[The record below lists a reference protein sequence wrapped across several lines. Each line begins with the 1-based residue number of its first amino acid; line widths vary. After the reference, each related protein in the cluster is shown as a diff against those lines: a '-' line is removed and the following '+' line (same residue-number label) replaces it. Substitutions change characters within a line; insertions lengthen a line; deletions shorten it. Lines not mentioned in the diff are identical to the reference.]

1 MVNSTP
7 WAHLH
12 VRFVPVGRIYQH
24 QCRIQQQ
31 RGKWLGSLLNVIL
44 IYRIQKL
51 FFFLALVSA
60 EIFKAG
66 TQTTLLLVQVNC
78 FLNNLHSFNP

>member
-12 VRFVPVGRIYQH
+12 VRFAPVCRIYQH
-24 QCRIQQQ
+24 QCRIRQQ
-31 RGKWLGSLLNVIL
+31 RGKWLGSLLNAIL
-44 IYRIQKL
+44 IYHIQKL
-51 FFFLALVSA
+51 FFALVST